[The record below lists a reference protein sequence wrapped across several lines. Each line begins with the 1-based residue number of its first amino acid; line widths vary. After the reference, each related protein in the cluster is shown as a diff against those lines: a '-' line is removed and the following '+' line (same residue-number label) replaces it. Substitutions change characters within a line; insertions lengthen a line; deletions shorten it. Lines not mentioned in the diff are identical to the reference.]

1 MPTQRIIRTATV
13 TACLLGAGVASAQNM
28 APAVLLDPQATKP
41 DAGYGTTLALTSF
54 GAAIGSVTDNRIW
67 VYPRTRSGFA
77 DPIIVTDPFGRD
89 KGLGASVAMQGT
101 TLVAGAPFMDPCS
114 GGNGPISSGV
124 LIAFDFS
131 VQRGAPQQLTHPGQD
146 RLDAFGCSVDIDADT
161 IIAGAK
167 YDNTS
172 GHSAGTAWT
181 FRNINGLWSREAQLV
196 GTDARTGD
204 LAGWS
209 VAIKGN
215 LAVVGAP
222 FANTTLVG
230 AGVARVFE
238 RAAAGWTHVAT
249 LHSPTPLSN
258 GAFGVAVATDGT
270 RVVVGETRGNRAFV
284 YLRTQNG
291 WQLEQRL
298 TPSRGG
304 GDFGAKIQID
314 GGRIFIGAPVSNA
327 VESFALDDGLW
338 TRVQRITSSYGTGG
352 TQFGSAIALNGRELL
367 VGIRFAAPD
376 GMAMLMKQAPGSDG
390 AFGGPSSPDAPS
402 AIRR

>member
-1 MPTQRIIRTATV
+1 MRMQRIIQTTTV
-13 TACLLGAGVASAQNM
+13 TACLLGAGGASAQNM
-28 APAVLLDPQATKP
+28 APAVLLDPQATQV

-54 GAAIGSVTDNRIW
+54 GAAIGSVADNRVW
-67 VYPRTRSGFA
+67 VYPRYRSGFG
-77 DPIIVTDPFGRD
+77 DPIIVTDPFGRN
-89 KGLGASVAMQGT
+89 KGLGASVAMHGS

-114 GGNGPISSGV
+114 GGDGPASSGV
-124 LIAFDFS
+124 LIAYDFS
-131 VQRGAPQQLTHPGQD
+131 AQRGAPQQLTHPGQD

-181 FRNINGLWSREAQLV
+181 FRNINGQWTREAQLV
-196 GTDARTGD
+196 GTDAHTGD

-209 VAIKGN
+209 VAVRGDV
-215 LAVVGAP
+215 AVVGAP
-222 FANTTLVG
+222 FANTTFVG

-238 RAAAGWTHVAT
+238 RAASGWTHIAT
-249 LHSPTPLSN
+249 LHSPTPMSN

-284 YLRTQNG
+284 YLRTQSG

-304 GDFGAKIQID
+304 GEFGAKIQID
-314 GGRIFIGAPVSNA
+314 GGRLFIGAPVSNA
-327 VESFALDDGLW
+327 VESFALADGLW

-352 TQFGSAIALNGRELL
+352 AQFGSALALHGRELL
-367 VGIRFAAPD
+367 VGARFAGPD

-390 AFGGPSSPDAPS
+390 SFGGPTSPGTPS
-402 AIRR
+402 TARR